1 MVYLQHVM
9 SGSLAHNTTERLTQP
24 IMKLL
29 TSALLLG
36 SLATQTIFGYPGGQF
51 VKRDVDS
58 FIATETPIALAQL
71 LCNIGPNGCHA
82 QGVSSGIVI
91 ASPDK
96 TDPPYFYTWT
106 RDAGLVFKAVVDIFT
121 NSYDANLQTNIQ
133 NYIAS
138 QARLQGVSNPS
149 GGLGDGAGLGEPK
162 FEVNLA
168 PFTGAW
174 GRPQRDGPALR
185 AIAIIGYA
193 KWLVSNG
200 YSSTASSV
208 LWPVIRND
216 LAYVAQ
222 YWNQTGFDLWEEVQG
237 SSFFTVA
244 SQHRALVEGS
254 ALARSLG
261 QSCAAC
267 DAVAPQ
273 VLCFLGRFWNP
284 SGNFMVANINGN
296 GRSGRDANV
305 ILASIHNFDPA
316 AACDAATFQPC
327 SDKALASH
335 KVVVDSFRS
344 IYAIN
349 NGIAQSAAVAVG
361 RYPEDSYY
369 NGNPWYLNTLAAAEQ
384 LYDALYVWKQQ
395 GSITVTQ
402 TSLAFFRDRDGSVAP
417 GTYASGSSTYNSLI
431 STVSAYAD
439 GFMNVV
445 ATYAQSNGSLA
456 EQFSRSNGQPLSADD
471 LTWSYAAFLTAAQR
485 RVNVIPKG
493 WVGSATSV
501 PGTCQATSIAGSYS
515 SATATSFPANQTPG
529 GGGGSPTGT
538 TTGATPTATGCPIAS
553 SVLVTFNA
561 RVVTQFGQTIKL
573 VGSTAALGSWNPSN
587 AIALSASGYTSA
599 NPIWTVTIEL
609 PAGTTFQYKYINVAS
624 GGAVTWESDP
634 NRSYTVPSTCSS
646 TATKSDTW
654 QG

>member
-1 MVYLQHVM
+1 MVYLQHVL
-9 SGSLAHNTTERLTQP
+9 SGELAPNTTERLTQP
-24 IMKLL
+24 IMKLF

-36 SLATQTIFGYPGGQF
+36 SFATQTILGYPGAQM

-58 FIATETPIALAQL
+58 FIATETPIALQQL

-96 TDPPYFYTWT
+96 VDPPYFYTWT

-121 NSYDANLQTNIQ
+121 NSYDASLQTNIQ

-149 GGLGDGAGLGEPK
+149 GGLGDGQGLGEPK
-162 FEVNLA
+162 FEVDLR
-168 PFTGAW
+168 PYTGDW

-193 KWLVSNG
+193 KWLVANG

-216 LAYVAQ
+216 LNYVAQ
-222 YWNQTGFDLWEEVQG
+222 YWNQTGFDLWEEVRG

-261 QSCAAC
+261 QSCNAC
-267 DAVAPQ
+267 DAIAPQ

-284 SGNFMVANINGN
+284 AGNFMVANINGN

-305 ILASIHNFDPA
+305 ILASIHNFDAA

-335 KVVVDSFRS
+335 KVVMDSFRT

-349 NGIAQSAAVAVG
+349 NGIAQSDAISVG

-369 NGNPWYLNTLAAAEQ
+369 GGNPWYLNTLAAAEQ

-402 TSLAFFRDRDGSVAP
+402 TSLAFFRDRLGSVAP
-417 GTYASGSSTYNSLI
+417 GTYASSSSTYTSLI
-431 STVSAYAD
+431 NSVSAYAD
-439 GFMNVV
+439 GFMNIV
-445 ATYAQSNGSLA
+445 ATYAQANGSLA
-456 EQFSRSNGQPLSADD
+456 EQFSRSNGQPLSAED

-485 RVNVIPKG
+485 RANVIPKG

-515 SATATSFPANQTPG
+515 SATVTMFPANQTPQ
-529 GGGGSPTGT
+529 TGVPT
-538 TTGATPTATGCPIAS
+538 TTRDTATPTATGCPIAS
-553 SVLVTFNA
+553 SVLVTFNV
-561 RVVTQFGQTIKL
+561 RVVTQFGQTIKI
-573 VGSTAALGSWNPSN
+573 VGNIPSLGSWNPSN
-587 AIALSASGYTSA
+587 AITLSASGYTSA
-599 NPIWTVTIEL
+599 NPVWSVTVEL
-609 PAGTTFQYKYINVAS
+609 PAGQAIQYKYINVAS
-624 GGAVTWESDP
+624 SGTPTWENDP
-634 NRSYTVPSTCSS
+634 NRSYTVPSSCATS
-646 TATKSDTW
+646 ATKSDSW

>member
-1 MVYLQHVM
+1 MVSLQHVM
-9 SGSLAHNTTERLTQP
+9 SGALAINTTEITQP
-24 IMKLL
+24 IMKLF

-36 SLATQTIFGYPGGQF
+36 SIATQTIFGYPGAS
-51 VKRDVDS
+51 VMKRDVDS
-58 FIATETPIALAQL
+58 FIAKETPIALAQL

-82 QGVSSGIVI
+82 AGVSPGIVI

-121 NSYDANLQTNIQ
+121 NSYDANLQSNIQ

-149 GGLGDGAGLGEPK
+149 GSLSDGSGLGEPK
-162 FEVNLA
+162 FEVNLT
-168 PFTGAW
+168 PYTGAW

-193 KWLVSNG
+193 KWLVKNG

-216 LAYVAQ
+216 LNYVAQ

-254 ALARSLG
+254 ALAKSLG
-261 QSCAAC
+261 LSCNSC
-267 DAVAPQ
+267 DAIAPQ
-273 VLCFLGRFWNP
+273 ILCFLGRFWSP

-335 KVVVDSFRS
+335 KVVVDSFRT
-344 IYAIN
+344 IYTIN
-349 NGIAQSAAVAVG
+349 NGIAQSAAIAVG

-369 NGNPWYLNTLAAAEQ
+369 GGNPWYLNTLAAAEQ

-395 GSITVTQ
+395 GSVTVTQ
-402 TSLAFFRDRDGSVAP
+402 TSLAFFRDQLGSVAP
-417 GTYASGSSTYNSLI
+417 GTYASGTSTYTSLI
-431 STVSAYAD
+431 NAVSAYAD

-445 ATYAQSNGSLA
+445 ATYAQTNGSLA

-485 RVNVIPKG
+485 RAAVIPPG

-501 PGTCQATSIAGSYS
+501 PGTCAATSIVGSYT

-529 GGGGSPTGT
+529 TGVPPTAT
-538 TTGATPTATGCPIAS
+538 TTGPTPTATSCPG
-553 SVLVTFNA
+553 SVLVTFNE
-561 RVVTQFGQTIKL
+561 RVVTHFGQTIKI
-573 VGSTAALGSWNPSN
+573 VGNTAQLGNWSPGS
-587 AIALSASGYTSA
+587 AISLSASGYTSA
-599 NPIWTVTIEL
+599 NPVWSVTIEL
-609 PAGTTFQYKYINVAS
+609 QAGQAIQYKYINVAS
-624 GGAVTWESDP
+624 DGTVTWEADP
-634 NRSYTVPSTCSS
+634 NHTYTVPSCT
-646 TATKSDTW
+646 TAATKPDTW
-654 QG
+654 Q

>member
-1 MVYLQHVM
+1 MVYLQHFM
-9 SGSLAHNTTERLTQP
+9 SGALAFNTTERLTQP
-24 IMKLL
+24 IMKLF

-36 SLATQTIFGYPGGQF
+36 SFATQTILGYPGAQM

-58 FIATETPIALAQL
+58 FVATQTPIALQQL

-96 TDPPYFYTWT
+96 VDPPYFYTWT

-121 NSYDANLQTNIQ
+121 NSYDSNLQTNIQ

-149 GGLGDGAGLGEPK
+149 GGLGDGQGLGEPK
-162 FEVNLA
+162 FEVDLR
-168 PFTGAW
+168 PYTGDW

-193 KWLVSNG
+193 KWLVANG

-216 LAYVAQ
+216 LNYVAQ
-222 YWNQTGFDLWEEVQG
+222 YWNQTGFDLWEEVRG

-261 QSCAAC
+261 QSCNAC

-273 VLCFLGRFWNP
+273 VLCFLGRFWDP
-284 SGNFMVANINGN
+284 AGNFMVANINGN

-305 ILASIHNFDPA
+305 ILASIHNFDAA
-316 AACDAATFQPC
+316 AACDTATFQPC

-335 KVVVDSFRS
+335 KVVVDSFRT

-349 NGIAQSAAVAVG
+349 SGIAQSAAIAVG

-369 NGNPWYLNTLAAAEQ
+369 GGNPWYLNTLAAAEQ

-402 TSLAFFRDRDGSVAP
+402 TSLAFFRDRLGSVAP
-417 GTYASGSSTYNSLI
+417 GTYASSSSTYTSLI
-431 STVSAYAD
+431 NAVSAYAD
-439 GFMNVV
+439 GFMNIV
-445 ATYAQSNGSLA
+445 ATYAQTNGSLA

-485 RVNVIPKG
+485 RANVIPKG

-515 SATATSFPANQTPG
+515 SATVASFPANQTPQ
-529 GGGGSPTGT
+529 TGVPT
-538 TTGATPTATGCPIAS
+538 TTRDTATPTATGCPIAS

-561 RVVTQFGQTIKL
+561 RVVTQFGQTIKI
-573 VGSTAALGSWNPSN
+573 VGNIPSLGNWNPSN
-587 AIALSASGYTSA
+587 AVTLSASGYTSA
-599 NPIWTVTIEL
+599 NPVWSVTVQL
-609 PAGTTFQYKYINVAS
+609 PAGQPIQYKYINVAS
-624 GGAVTWESDP
+624 NGTPTWENDP
-634 NRSYTVPSTCSS
+634 NRSYTVPSSCATS
-646 TATKSDTW
+646 TTRSDSW

>member
-1 MVYLQHVM
+1 
-9 SGSLAHNTTERLTQP
+9 
-24 IMKLL
+24 MKLL

-96 TDPPYFYTWT
+96 TDPPY
-106 RDAGLVFKAVVDIFT
+106 AGLVFKAVVDIFT

-244 SQHRALVEGS
+244 SQHRV
-254 ALARSLG
+254 
-261 QSCAAC
+261 
-267 DAVAPQ
+267 
-273 VLCFLGRFWNP
+273 
-284 SGNFMVANINGN
+284 NGN

-431 STVSAYAD
+431 NTVSAYAD

-485 RVNVIPKG
+485 RANVIPKG

-599 NPIWTVTIEL
+599 NPIWSVTIEL

>member
-9 SGSLAHNTTERLTQP
+9 SGALASNTTERLTQP

-36 SLATQTIFGYPGGQF
+36 SFATQSILGYPGAQI

-58 FIATETPIALAQL
+58 FIATETPIALREL

-96 TDPPYFYTWT
+96 VDPPYFYTWT
-106 RDAGLVFKAVVDIFT
+106 RDAGLVFKAIVDIFT

-133 NYIAS
+133 NYISS

-149 GGLGDGAGLGEPK
+149 GGLGDGRGLGEPK
-162 FEVNLA
+162 FEVDLR
-168 PFTGAW
+168 PYTGDW

-193 KWLVSNG
+193 KWLVANG

-216 LAYVAQ
+216 LNYVAQ

-261 QSCAAC
+261 LSCNAC

-316 AACDAATFQPC
+316 ATCDAATFQPC

-344 IYAIN
+344 IYVIN
-349 NGIAQSAAVAVG
+349 NGIAQSAAIAVG

-369 NGNPWYLNTLAAAEQ
+369 GGNPWYLNTLAAAEQ
-384 LYDALYVWKQQ
+384 LYDAIYVWKQQ

-402 TSLAFFRDRDGSVAP
+402 TSLAFFRDRLGSVAP
-417 GTYASGSSTYNSLI
+417 GTYASGSSTYTSLI
-431 STVSAYAD
+431 NAVSAYAD
-439 GFMNVV
+439 GFVNVV
-445 ATYAQSNGSLA
+445 ATYAQTNGSLA

-485 RVNVIPKG
+485 RANVIPKG

-515 SATATSFPANQTPG
+515 SATAVSFPANQTPQ
-529 GGGGSPTGT
+529 TGVPT
-538 TTGATPTATGCPIAS
+538 TTRGTATPTATGCPIAN

-561 RVVTQFGQTIKL
+561 RVVTQFGQTVKL
-573 VGSTAALGSWNPSN
+573 VGNTPALGNWNPSN
-587 AIALSASGYTSA
+587 AVTLSASGYTSA
-599 NPIWTVTIEL
+599 NPIWSVTIEL
-609 PAGTTFQYKYINVAS
+609 PAGQAIQYKYINVAS
-624 GGAVTWESDP
+624 SGTATWENDP
-634 NRSYTVPSTCSS
+634 NRSYTVPSSCATS
-646 TATKSDTW
+646 ATKSDSW

>member
-1 MVYLQHVM
+1 MVFLQNVM
-9 SGSLAHNTTERLTQP
+9 SGALAINTTEYTQP
-24 IMKLL
+24 IMKLV

-36 SLATQTIFGYPGGQF
+36 SLATQTIFGYPGASIN
-51 VKRDVDS
+51 KRDVDS
-58 FIATETPIALAQL
+58 FIATETPIALREL

-82 QGVSSGIVI
+82 SGVSPGIVI
-91 ASPDK
+91 ASPDRV
-96 TDPPYFYTWT
+96 DPPYFYTWT

-121 NSYDANLQTNIQ
+121 NSYDVNLQVNIQ

-162 FEVNLA
+162 FEVDLRA
-168 PFTGAW
+168 YTGDW

-185 AIAIIGYA
+185 AIAIIAYA

-216 LAYVAQ
+216 LTYVAQ
-222 YWNQTGFDLWEEVQG
+222 YWNQTGFDLWEEVRG

-244 SQHRALVEGS
+244 SQHRALVEGG

-261 QSCAAC
+261 FSCNAC

-273 VLCFLGRFWNP
+273 ILCFLGRFWSP
-284 SGNFMVANINGN
+284 SGNYMVANINGN

-316 AACDAATFQPC
+316 ALCDAATFQPC

-349 NGIAQSAAVAVG
+349 NGIAQSAAIAVG

-369 NGNPWYLNTLAAAEQ
+369 GGNPWYLNTLAAAEQ
-384 LYDALYVWKQQ
+384 LYDALYVWKKQ

-402 TSLAFFRDRDGSVAP
+402 ISLSFFRDRLGSVAP
-417 GTYASGSSTYNSLI
+417 GTYASGTATYTSLI
-431 STVSAYAD
+431 NAVSAYAD
-439 GFMNVV
+439 GFINVV
-445 ATYAQSNGSLA
+445 ATYAQNNGSLA

-485 RVNVIPKG
+485 RAGVIPPG
-493 WVGSATSV
+493 WVASSATSV
-501 PGTCQATSIAGSYS
+501 PGTCQATSIVGPYS
-515 SATATSFPANQTPG
+515 SATATSFPPNQTPQTG
-529 GGGGSPTGT
+529 VPTGT
-538 TTGATPTATGCPIAS
+538 TTGTTPTATSCPIANT
-553 SVLVTFNA
+553 VLVTFNE
-561 RVVTQFGQTIKL
+561 RVTTQFGQTIKI
-573 VGSTAALGSWNPSN
+573 VGNIPSLGNWNTAN
-587 AIALSASGYTSA
+587 AIPLSASQYTSA
-599 NPIWTVTIEL
+599 NPVWSVTIEL
-609 PAGTTFQYKYINVAS
+609 QAGQRIEYKYINVAS
-624 GGAVTWESDP
+624 NGAVTWERDP
-634 NRSYTVPSTCSS
+634 NHTYTVPSSCA
-646 TATKSDTW
+646 TAVTKSDSW

>member
-9 SGSLAHNTTERLTQP
+9 SGALASNTTERLTQP
-24 IMKLL
+24 IMKLF

-36 SLATQTIFGYPGGQF
+36 SFATQMILGYPGAQV

-58 FIATETPIALAQL
+58 FIAAETPIALQQL

-96 TDPPYFYTWT
+96 ADPPYFYTWT

-149 GGLGDGAGLGEPK
+149 GGLGDGQGLGEPK
-162 FEVNLA
+162 FEVDLR
-168 PFTGAW
+168 PYTGDW

-193 KWLVSNG
+193 KWLVANG

-216 LAYVAQ
+216 LNYVAQ
-222 YWNQTGFDLWEEVQG
+222 YWNQTGFDLWEEVRG

-261 QSCAAC
+261 QTCNAC

-284 SGNFMVANINGN
+284 AGNFMVANINGN

-305 ILASIHNFDPA
+305 VLASIHNFDAA

-335 KVVVDSFRS
+335 KVVVDSFRG

-349 NGIAQSAAVAVG
+349 NGIAQSAAISVG

-369 NGNPWYLNTLAAAEQ
+369 GGNPWYLNTLAAAEQ

-402 TSLAFFRDRDGSVAP
+402 TSLPFFRDRLGSVAP
-417 GTYASGSSTYNSLI
+417 GTYASSSSTYTSLI
-431 STVSAYAD
+431 NAVSAYAD
-439 GFMNVV
+439 GFMNIV
-445 ATYAQSNGSLA
+445 ATYAQTNGSLA
-456 EQFSRSNGQPLSADD
+456 EQFSRSDGKPLSADD

-485 RVNVIPKG
+485 RANVIPKG

-515 SATATSFPANQTPG
+515 SATVTSFPANQTPQ
-529 GGGGSPTGT
+529 TGVPT
-538 TTGATPTATGCPIAS
+538 TTRDTATPTATGCPIAS

-561 RVVTQFGQTIKL
+561 RVVTQFGQTIKI
-573 VGSTAALGSWNPSN
+573 VGNIPSLGNWNPRN
-587 AIALSASGYTSA
+587 AVTLSASGYTPA
-599 NPIWTVTIEL
+599 NPVWSVTVEL
-609 PAGTTFQYKYINVAS
+609 PAGQAIQYKYINVAS
-624 GGAVTWESDP
+624 SGTPTWENDP
-634 NRSYTVPSTCSS
+634 NRSYTVPSSCATS
-646 TATKSDTW
+646 ATKSDSW

>member
-1 MVYLQHVM
+1 MAFLNHAV
-9 SGSLAHNTTERLTQP
+9 SGVLAFNSTEYTQP
-24 IMKLL
+24 IMKLF

-36 SLATQTIFGYPGGQF
+36 SFATQTIFGYPGAT
-51 VKRDVDS
+51 VMKRDVDS
-58 FIATETPIALAQL
+58 FIATETPIALREL

-96 TDPPYFYTWT
+96 VDPPYFYTWT

-162 FEVNLA
+162 FEVNLQ

-193 KWLVSNG
+193 KWLVKNG

-216 LAYVAQ
+216 LNYVAQ

-261 QSCAAC
+261 LSCNAC

-273 VLCFLGRFWNP
+273 VLCFLGRFWSP
-284 SGNFMVANINGN
+284 SGNYMVANINGN

-344 IYAIN
+344 IYSIN
-349 NGIAQSAAVAVG
+349 NGIAQSAAIAVG
-361 RYPEDSYY
+361 RYPEDVYY
-369 NGNPWYLNTLAAAEQ
+369 GGNPWYLNTLAAAEQ

-402 TSLAFFRDRDGSVAP
+402 VSLPFFRDRLGSVAP
-417 GTYASGSSTYNSLI
+417 GTYASSTSTYTSLI
-431 STVSAYAD
+431 NAVSAYAD
-439 GFMNVV
+439 GFINVV
-445 ATYAQSNGSLA
+445 ATYAQTNGSLA

-485 RVNVIPKG
+485 RAAVIPPG

-501 PGTCQATSIAGSYS
+501 PGNCQATSVFGSYS
-515 SATATSFPANQTPG
+515 SATATAFPASQTPQTG
-529 GGGGSPTGT
+529 VPTGT
-538 TTGATPTATGCPIAS
+538 TTRATATPTGTSCPIAP
-553 SVLVTFNA
+553 SVLVTFNERA
-561 RVVTQFGQTIKL
+561 VTQFGQTIKI
-573 VGSTAALGSWNPSN
+573 VGSIPSLGSWNPSS
-587 AIALSASGYTSA
+587 AITLSASGYTSA
-599 NPIWTVTIEL
+599 NPIWTVTVEL
-609 PAGTTFQYKYINVAS
+609 QAGQVITYKYINVAS
-624 GGAVTWESDP
+624 SGAVTWEKDP
-634 NRSYTVPSTCSS
+634 NHTYTVPSSCA
-646 TATKSDTW
+646 TAVTRSDTW

>member
-1 MVYLQHVM
+1 MVPLQQVM
-9 SGSLAHNTTERLTQP
+9 SGALAVNTTKLTQP
-24 IMKLL
+24 IMKLF

-36 SLATQTIFGYPGGQF
+36 SLATQTIFGYPGANNI

-58 FIATETPIALAQL
+58 FIAKETPIALREL

-82 QGVSSGIVI
+82 SGVSPGIVI
-91 ASPDK
+91 ASPDR

-121 NSYDANLQTNIQ
+121 DSYDANLQTHIQ
-133 NYIAS
+133 NYIGS

-162 FEVNLA
+162 FEVDLR

-216 LAYVAQ
+216 LNYVAQ

-261 QSCAAC
+261 LSCNAC

-273 VLCFLGRFWNP
+273 VLCFLGRFWSP
-284 SGNFMVANINGN
+284 SGNYMIANINGN

-316 AACDAATFQPC
+316 VACDAATFQPC

-335 KVVVDSFRS
+335 KVVVDAFRS
-344 IYAIN
+344 IYVIN
-349 NGIAQSAAVAVG
+349 NGIAQSSAIAVG

-369 NGNPWYLNTLAAAEQ
+369 GGNPWYLNTLAAAEQ
-384 LYDALYVWKQQ
+384 LYNALYVWKQQ

-402 TSLAFFRDRDGSVAP
+402 ISLPFFRDRLGSVAP
-417 GTYASGSSTYNSLI
+417 GTYASGTATYTSLI
-431 STVSAYAD
+431 NAVSAYAD

-445 ATYAQSNGSLA
+445 ATYAQTNGSLA

-485 RVNVIPKG
+485 RAAVIPPG
-493 WVGSATSV
+493 WVSPSATSV
-501 PGTCQATSIAGSYS
+501 PGNCQATSVVGSYA
-515 SATATSFPANQTPG
+515 SATATAFPANQTPQTG
-529 GGGGSPTGT
+529 VPTGT
-538 TTGATPTATGCPIAS
+538 TTGATPTATSCPIAR
-553 SVLVTFNA
+553 SVLVTFNE
-561 RVVTQFGQTIKL
+561 RVVTQFGQTIKI
-573 VGSTAALGSWNPSN
+573 VGNIPALGNWNTAN
-587 AIALSASGYTSA
+587 AVTLSASGYTST
-599 NPIWTVTIEL
+599 NPVWSVTIEL
-609 PAGTTFQYKYINVAS
+609 QAGQVIEYKYINVAS
-624 GGAVTWESDP
+624 NGGVTWERDP
-634 NRSYTVPSTCSS
+634 NHTYTVPSSCA
-646 TATKSDTW
+646 TAVTKSDTW

>member
-9 SGSLAHNTTERLTQP
+9 SGALASNTTERLTQP
-24 IMKLL
+24 IMKLF

-36 SLATQTIFGYPGGQF
+36 LFATQTILGYPGAQM

-58 FIATETPIALAQL
+58 FIATQTPIALQQL

-82 QGVSSGIVI
+82 QGVSPGIVI

-96 TDPPYFYTWT
+96 VDPPYFYTWT

-121 NSYDANLQTNIQ
+121 DSYDANLQTNIQ

-149 GGLGDGAGLGEPK
+149 GGLGDGQGLGEPK
-162 FEVNLA
+162 FEVDLR
-168 PFTGAW
+168 PYTGDW

-193 KWLVSNG
+193 KWLVANG
-200 YSSTASSV
+200 YSSTASSI

-216 LAYVAQ
+216 LNYVAQ
-222 YWNQTGFDLWEEVQG
+222 YWNQTGFDLWEEVRG

-261 QSCAAC
+261 QSCNTC

-273 VLCFLGRFWNP
+273 VLCFLGKFWSP
-284 SGNFMVANINGN
+284 SGNFMIANINGN

-305 ILASIHNFDPA
+305 ILASIHNFDAA

-327 SDKALASH
+327 SDRALASH

-349 NGIAQSAAVAVG
+349 NGIAQSAAIAVG

-369 NGNPWYLNTLAAAEQ
+369 GGNPWYLNTLAAAEQ

-402 TSLAFFRDRDGSVAP
+402 TSLAFFRDRLGSVSP
-417 GTYASGSSTYNSLI
+417 GTYASSSSTYTSLV
-431 STVSAYAD
+431 SAVSAYAD
-439 GFMNVV
+439 GFMNIV
-445 ATYAQSNGSLA
+445 ATYAQTNGSLA

-485 RVNVIPKG
+485 RANVIPKG

-501 PGTCQATSIAGSYS
+501 PGSCQATSIAGTYS
-515 SATATSFPANQTPG
+515 SAIVASFPANQTPQ
-529 GGGGSPTGT
+529 TGVPT
-538 TTGATPTATGCPIAS
+538 TTRDTATPTATGCPIAS

-561 RVVTQFGQTIKL
+561 RVVTQFGQTVKI
-573 VGSTAALGSWNPSN
+573 VGNIPLLGNWNPSN
-587 AIALSASGYTSA
+587 AISLSASGYTSA
-599 NPIWTVTIEL
+599 NPVWSVIIEL
-609 PAGTTFQYKYINVAS
+609 PAGQAIQYKYINVAS
-624 GGAVTWESDP
+624 SGTATWENDP
-634 NRSYTVPSTCSS
+634 NRSYTVPSSCATS
-646 TATKSDTW
+646 ATKSDSW